1 MRDLLAAIATVR
13 AKLGTRAPAYHNA
26 CSEVFDLDR
35 HFPQYPVEPVP
46 ACEAAR

>member
-1 MRDLLAAIATVR
+1 MRELLAAIATVR

-26 CSEVFDLDR
+26 CAEVLDLDR
-35 HFPQYPVEPVP
+35 RFPQYPVLSVP